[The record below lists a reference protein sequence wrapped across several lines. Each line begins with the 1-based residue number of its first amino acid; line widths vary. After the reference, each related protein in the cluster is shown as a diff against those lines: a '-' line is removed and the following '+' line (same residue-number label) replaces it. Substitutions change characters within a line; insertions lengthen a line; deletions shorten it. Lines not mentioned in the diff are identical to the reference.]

1 MNIDIYGIPSILQAQ
16 DLTNVLLYPD
26 AEKSLLFLYLS
37 TTGCNRVL
45 HLLQKI
51 PGVFCSPFTG
61 RGGPHSRRLVICLS
75 SISPQQLQ
83 FLSGVFKE
91 TVGPQFA
98 EVSSNTYAQL
108 LLLKVADLSKVFGS
122 KIVKAQDLVAEIID
136 SILEDVIAIKTT
148 TVGDRVESES
158 QEEETFVNNNN
169 NNRILRDI
177 QPQPQQAKKR
187 GSEDDQ
193 GEGVSDK
200 KMKSSGEIIDL
211 TSLSPEV
218 ISFNNPRV
226 GMRAKFTL
234 N

>member
-1 MNIDIYGIPSILQAQ
+1 M
-16 DLTNVLLYPD
+16 
-26 AEKSLLFLYLS
+26 
-37 TTGCNRVL
+37 
-45 HLLQKI
+45 
-51 PGVFCSPFTG
+51 
-61 RGGPHSRRLVICLS
+61 
-75 SISPQQLQ
+75 
-83 FLSGVFKE
+83 
-91 TVGPQFA
+91 
-98 EVSSNTYAQL
+98 
-108 LLLKVADLSKVFGS
+108 
-122 KIVKAQDLVAEIID
+122 KAQDLVAEIID

-148 TVGDRVESES
+148 TVGDRDEPES
-158 QEEETFVNNNN
+158 QEEETVVNNNN

-218 ISFNNPRV
+218 ISYNNPRV

>member
-1 MNIDIYGIPSILQAQ
+1 M
-16 DLTNVLLYPD
+16 
-26 AEKSLLFLYLS
+26 
-37 TTGCNRVL
+37 
-45 HLLQKI
+45 
-51 PGVFCSPFTG
+51 
-61 RGGPHSRRLVICLS
+61 ICLS

-136 SILEDVIAIKTT
+136 SILEDVIAIQTT
-148 TVGDRVESES
+148 TVGDRVEPES
-158 QEEETFVNNNN
+158 QEEETFVNNN

-193 GEGVSDK
+193 GEGVRDK

-218 ISFNNPRV
+218 ISYNNPRV

-234 N
+234 NKKNTKLSED